1 MRSVHESNDRL
12 SVHRHRFARP
22 SFPVDTTLSLT
33 SNCLRQSSV
42 VLIDGSHEPIESLE
56 TSDIGNLKVRNAGAL
71 EDLDPALKLRDVVAV
86 SAGLDHLPL
95 EPD

>member
-1 MRSVHESNDRL
+1 M
-12 SVHRHRFARP
+12 
-22 SFPVDTTLSLT
+22 
-33 SNCLRQSSV
+33 
-42 VLIDGSHEPIESLE
+42 LIDGSHEPIESLE